1 LIEKNRILLVSVG
14 GSADPIVNAI
24 KEHNPDFV
32 YFFCS
37 AGPGG
42 SEMTID
48 SPGDPCGDKRKT
60 RCPECGHTYHPG
72 DPKGR
77 AIAFQAELEQGRY
90 EIVTIDNPDDL
101 NACYQRLLELAERI
115 KARHGDSRVIANY
128 TGGTKTMSAA
138 LALAGIMTPAWDI
151 SLNIGPRRDL
161 IQVRSGDVPVV
172 IDKWS
177 ILYQNRLES
186 QRELLENHYYALVA
200 GSISEMLHRPIEG
213 SLRDRLIEARVI
225 CEAFDLWDRFR
236 HEGALEL
243 LEPYGGRFAPYIIHA
258 KKILGV
264 IRATGYE
271 LVSDLLKNAE
281 RRAVQKHYDDAIARL
296 YRATELF
303 AQIRL
308 EKEYGYQTGDLRLNQ
323 LPKDLR
329 AEYEEHLTGD
339 KLILGLR
346 EDYVLLSKLKD
357 PIGRTFKEKEAR
369 IIDALT
375 RRNSSLGAHGLI
387 PMSERDYRLVADSL
401 GGFIME
407 ASRGIGLDLKVEQL
421 PGGEIL
427 R

>member
-1 LIEKNRILLVSVG
+1 MMNKILLLSVG

-37 AGPGG
+37 SGPKG
-42 SEMTID
+42 SEKTID
-48 SPGDPCGDKRKT
+48 SPGDPCGDKRNTK
-60 RCPECGHTYHPG
+60 CPECGHIYHPG

-77 AIAFQAELEQGRY
+77 AIVFQAGLAKEQY
-90 EIVTIDNPDDL
+90 EIVTINNPDDL
-101 NACYQRLLELAERI
+101 NACYQRLLELAEQI
-115 KARHGDSRVIANY
+115 EERHEDCQVIANY

-138 LALAGIMTPAWDI
+138 MALAGIMTPQWDI

-177 ILYQNRLES
+177 IFYQNRLES
-186 QRELLENHYYALVA
+186 FREPLENHYYAFVA

-213 SLRDRLIEARVI
+213 SLRDRLIEVRVI

-258 KKILGV
+258 KKILGM

-281 RRAVQKHYDDAIARL
+281 RRAVQKHYDDAISRL

-329 AEYEEHLTGD
+329 DEYKEHLRGD

-346 EDYVLLSKLKD
+346 DDYELLSKLKD
-357 PIGRTFKEKEAR
+357 PIGRTFKEREAR

-375 RRNSSLGAHGLI
+375 RRNSSIGAHGLI
-387 PMSERDYRLVADSL
+387 PMGEEDYRLVKNDL
-401 GGFIME
+401 EGFIME
-407 ASRGIGLDLKVEQL
+407 AARGIGLDLKMEQL
-421 PGGEIL
+421 PGSEIL

>member
-1 LIEKNRILLVSVG
+1 MNRILLLSVG
-14 GSADPIVNAI
+14 GSADPIVNAV

-37 AGPGG
+37 SGPKG
-42 SEMTID
+42 SEKTID

-60 RCPECGHTYHPG
+60 RCPECEYTYHLG
-72 DPKGR
+72 DSKGR
-77 AIAFQAELEQGRY
+77 AIVFQAGLAKEQY
-90 EIVTIDNPDDL
+90 EIVTVDNPDDL
-101 NACYQRLLELAERI
+101 NTCYQKLLELAGRIEER
-115 KARHGDSRVIANY
+115 HEDCQVIANY

-138 LALAGIMTPAWDI
+138 IALVGVMTEQWDL

-177 ILYQNRLES
+177 IFYQNRLES
-186 QRELLENHYYALVA
+186 FREPLENHYYAFVA
-200 GSISEMLHRPIEG
+200 GSISEVLHRPIEG

-243 LEPYGGRFAPYIIHA
+243 LEPYGGRFAPFIIHA
-258 KKILGV
+258 KKILGM

-303 AQIRL
+303 AQTRL
-308 EKEYGYQTGDLRLNQ
+308 ETEYDYQTGDLRLNQ

-329 AEYEEHLTGD
+329 GEYKEHLRDD
-339 KLILGLR
+339 KLIFGLR
-346 EDYVLLSKLKD
+346 EDYVLLSKLDD
-357 PIGRTFKEKEAR
+357 PIGRTFKEREAR
-369 IIDALT
+369 IIYALT
-375 RRNSSLGAHGLI
+375 RRNSSIGAHGLI
-387 PMSERDYRLVADSL
+387 PM
-401 GGFIME
+401 GG
-407 ASRGIGLDLKVEQL
+407 L
-421 PGGEIL
+421 PSGGG
-427 R
+427 

>member
-1 LIEKNRILLVSVG
+1 MNRILLVSVG
-14 GSADPIVNAI
+14 GSAEPIVNAI

-37 AGPGG
+37 SGHG
-42 SEMTID
+42 SSENTVD

-60 RCPECGHTYHPG
+60 ICPKCGNKYYLG
-72 DPKGR
+72 NPKGK
-77 AIAFQAELEQGRY
+77 AIVFQAGLEKGQY

-101 NACYQRLLELAERI
+101 NACYQRLLELAEWIEERQE
-115 KARHGDSRVIANY
+115 DCQVIANY

-138 LALAGIMTPAWDI
+138 MALVGIMTPQWDI

-177 ILYQNRLES
+177 IFYQNRLES
-186 QRELLENHYYALVA
+186 FREPLENHYYAFVA
-200 GSISEMLHRPIEG
+200 GSISEMLHRPVEG
-213 SLRDRLIEARVI
+213 SLRDRLIEVRVI

-243 LEPYGGRFAPYIIHA
+243 LEPHGRRFASYIIHA
-258 KKILGV
+258 KKILGM

-308 EKEYGYQTGDLRLNQ
+308 EKEYGYQAGDLRLNQ

-329 AEYEEHLTGD
+329 DEYKEHLRDD

-346 EDYVLLSKLKD
+346 GDYELLSKMRD
-357 PIGRTFKEKEAR
+357 PIGRTFEEREAR

-375 RRNSSLGAHGLI
+375 RRNSSIGAHGLI
-387 PMSERDYRLVADSL
+387 PMGERDYRLVKDSL

-407 ASRGIGLDLKVEQL
+407 AARGIGLDLKVEQL
-421 PGGEIL
+421 PGSEIL